1 MPISDVMIHVPQ
13 PLSRDARG
21 ALEDSLRDVP
31 GVVAPRFNPGR
42 EHLLLVAFDP
52 DKIGPAELLKAVRA
66 AGGDARL
73 VGL

>member
-1 MPISDVMIHVPQ
+1 MQISDVMIHVKR

-21 ALEDSLRDVP
+21 ALEDGLRGIP
-31 GVVAPRFNPGR
+31 GVVAPRFSPER

-52 DKIGPAELLKAVRA
+52 EKTGPAELLAAVRA
-66 AGGDARL
+66 ASGEAQL

>member
-21 ALEDSLRDVP
+21 ALEDRLRDIP

-42 EHLLLVAFDP
+42 KHLLLVAFDP